1 MNSLDRKYLQLS
13 IKRLGSYLPY
23 DDKTMIEMYET
34 NPYDFSVEAYSD
46 FLYACVFSY
55 PIPDVPARQI
65 ILLVYDE
72 NDQIVADTNAIH
84 LSVPDFLQSQAV
96 YDYLSEESD
105 WMYLE
110 HYTLSGIMFPDLPYP
125 FCQSGQT
132 TDHTGEV
139 LLYGNAYVSID
150 NRRQGLFKMM
160 LESMRDHALRYRQGM
175 ITLYCVLS
183 MDPDVPC
190 YGPDK
195 SDEPYIYSYQ
205 QDEPKRLVNKIIAEH
220 VGLMPIKLEELDPK
234 NVTGTKLWFC
244 VRKETVQIIE
254 YDPK

>member
-84 LSVPDFLQSQAV
+84 LSVPDFL
-96 YDYLSEESD
+96 
-105 WMYLE
+105 
-110 HYTLSGIMFPDLPYP
+110 
-125 FCQSGQT
+125 
-132 TDHTGEV
+132 
-139 LLYGNAYVSID
+139 
-150 NRRQGLFKMM
+150 
-160 LESMRDHALRYRQGM
+160 
-175 ITLYCVLS
+175 
-183 MDPDVPC
+183 
-190 YGPDK
+190 
-195 SDEPYIYSYQ
+195 
-205 QDEPKRLVNKIIAEH
+205 
-220 VGLMPIKLEELDPK
+220 
-234 NVTGTKLWFC
+234 
-244 VRKETVQIIE
+244 
-254 YDPK
+254 